1 MFGIGR
7 GRAAGNTTPAHTL
20 SRPRRLSADSQRPS
34 PPARNVYVVR
44 ATRTTRPPAAKPTPA
59 ADISVIVR
67 SVNLGRVALALSF
80 LIAAPVSA
88 TSWPADGILSGYA
101 FTSWNDGADRPLGS
115 VYAIAQAD
123 DGYLWIGADAGLLR
137 FDGWRFFPW
146 DSLNGTPIGG
156 SVKTLTVAPGG
167 GMWVGTAN
175 PAGVARIRDGKLQ
188 RYDKG
193 LDGRQEV
200 TAVVDDGRGA
210 LWAIVDWDLYSWDGS
225 EWHEVALPWKSRA
238 GQVRHVFVSRNGT
251 LWVGTRWG
259 VFQHVS
265 GTREFRLVSDEH
277 VWGLNEDRS
286 GRIWTTDIAAGFRQ
300 LGAARP
306 PAHSFEAAGY
316 RLMYDRTGVLWV
328 GTFGDGLWRVQI
340 ADQKFS
346 IERAALRT
354 GLSSDSVLSI
364 MEDRNGS
371 VWVGTTVGLH
381 RLTKRALTPLEDVGF
396 VLTVEP
402 SQSDGVFAGTTR
414 GLVRLVPTQA
424 GWQAVHVGSAAPE
437 TRTLFRDQ
445 RGTLWMGAA
454 DGLWRLAND
463 AVVHEDLG
471 SRSHMLVLSISPAAG
486 GGFWLGDGQWLY
498 RWTRGTPVPLTL
510 PDEAGFTQVT
520 FARADRSQRLWL
532 SSGAKIGILSLDGT
546 FRVLGPAEGLDPR
559 AGTTLY
565 DVFDDGNG
573 NVWLATSIGLSRFA
587 NGRVTSVG
595 SAQGLP
601 GDRVSSVV
609 EDLQGSFWLSLEQG
623 IVRVSRSDITQAIA
637 TPTHRMQYQMYD
649 PTDGLAGAAL
659 GTINSARGADG
670 RLWFVRGGGV
680 TEVDPKELAPR
691 TRPPVIRIEE
701 AIVNDRRVDLGE
713 HTLPAGVRRLE
724 VSFTALTLAPS
735 DRVRIR
741 YRLDGFDTDWVEAGA
756 RRTVFYTNL
765 SPRDYR
771 FRVEA
776 HAEDGTWNTS
786 AADWAFRVQ
795 PAIYQTGWF
804 YAFWAVMI
812 VACTVLV
819 WRVRLALIRRQ
830 FSLALAERAR
840 LSREIHDTLLQ
851 SLVGVA
857 LQFDGIANALG
868 PSSVNAREQLTRVR
882 RQVEAYIREA
892 RQSIWDLRSPIL
904 ETHDLEAA
912 LRAFAKDLIADKPIR
927 FTSVV
932 TGNDDARAPKI
943 DNQLLRIGQEAITNA
958 VRHSGARR
966 IHLEIAFGAETV
978 TLRIDDDGCGF
989 EGERSGTEEDGHYG
1003 LTTMKERAEEV
1014 GGALTIKTSAGRGT
1028 SVEAVIPLYGHARNS
1043 LPAAI

>member
-1 MFGIGR
+1 M
-7 GRAAGNTTPAHTL
+7 
-20 SRPRRLSADSQRPS
+20 
-34 PPARNVYVVR
+34 
-44 ATRTTRPPAAKPTPA
+44 
-59 ADISVIVR
+59 
-67 SVNLGRVALALSF
+67 NLGRVALALS
-80 LIAAPVSA
+80 LLAVPVSA
-88 TSWPADGILSGYA
+88 AAWPADGILSGYA

-123 DGYLWIGADAGLLR
+123 DGYLWIGADGGLLR

-146 DSLNGTPIGG
+146 DSLSGTPTGG
-156 SVKTLTVAPGG
+156 SVKTLTVAASG

-175 PAGVARIRDGKLQ
+175 PAGVARVRDGKLQ
-188 RYDKG
+188 RYDRG
-193 LDGRQEV
+193 LEGREEV
-200 TAVVDDGRGA
+200 TALVEDGGGA
-210 LWAIVDWDLYSWDGS
+210 PWAIVDWELYSWDGR
-225 EWHEVALPWKSRA
+225 EWHKVTLPWKSRA

-259 VFQHVS
+259 VFEQIS
-265 GTREFRLVSDEH
+265 RTTEFRLASDEH
-277 VWGLNEDRS
+277 VWGIDEDRS

-300 LGAARP
+300 LGASHP

-316 RLMYDRTGVLWV
+316 RLMYDRTGALWV
-328 GTFGDGLWRVQI
+328 GTFGDGLWRVQV

-364 MEDRNGS
+364 MEDRDGS

-396 VLTVEP
+396 VLTVQP
-402 SQSDGVFAGTTR
+402 SQSGVLAGTTR
-414 GLVRLVPTQA
+414 GLVKLMPTQA
-424 GWQAVHVGSAAPE
+424 GWRPVHVGSAAPE
-437 TRTLFRDQ
+437 TRTIFHDP
-445 RGTLWMGAA
+445 RGTVWMGAA
-454 DGLWRLAND
+454 DGLWRVVND
-463 AVVHEDLG
+463 SIVHEDLG
-471 SRSHMLVLSISPAAG
+471 ERSHMLVLSISPAAG
-486 GGFWLGDGQWLY
+486 GGLWLGDGQWLY
-498 RWTRGTPVPLTL
+498 RWTGATTPVPLTL
-510 PDEAGFTQVT
+510 PPEAGFTQVT
-520 FARADRSQRLWL
+520 FARADRSRRLWL
-532 SSGAKIGILSLDGT
+532 GSGTRIGILHPDGT
-546 FRVLGPAEGLDPR
+546 FRVLGPADGLEAR
-559 AGTTLY
+559 ANPTLY
-565 DVFDDGNG
+565 DVFDDGEG
-573 NVWLATSIGLSRFA
+573 NVWLGTSLGLSRFA
-587 NGRVTSVG
+587 DGRVTSVG
-595 SAQGLP
+595 LAQGLP
-601 GDRVSSVV
+601 GDRVWSVV
-609 EDLQGSFWLSLEQG
+609 EDRQGDFWLSLERG
-623 IVRVSRSDITQAIA
+623 IVRVARNDIVQAMA
-637 TPTHRMQYQMYD
+637 TPTHRMRYQMFD
-649 PTDGLAGAAL
+649 PTDGLAGAPL
-659 GTINSARGADG
+659 GSINSARDADG

-680 TEVDPKELAPR
+680 TEVDPKGLVAR
-691 TRPPVIRIEE
+691 VRPPVIRVEE
-701 AIVNDRRVDLGE
+701 AIVNDRRLDLSE
-713 HTLPAGVRRLE
+713 HSLPAGTRRLE
-724 VSFTALTLAPS
+724 LSFTALTLSAS

-741 YRLDGFDTDWVEAGA
+741 YRLDGFDTDWVEAGP

-776 HAEDGTWNTS
+776 RAEDGTWNTS

-804 YAFWAVMI
+804 YAFWAVVI

-819 WRVRLALIRRQ
+819 WRFRLALIRRQ

-904 ETHDLEAA
+904 ETHDLDAA
-912 LRAFAKDLIADKPIR
+912 LRAFAKDLIGDEPIR

-966 IHLEIAFGAETV
+966 IHMEITFGADAV

-989 EGERSGTEEDGHYG
+989 EGERSANDEDGHYG

-1014 GGALTIKTSAGRGT
+1014 GGTLAIRTTAGKGT
-1028 SVEAVIPLYGHARNS
+1028 SIEAVIPLSGDAGNS

>member
-1 MFGIGR
+1 VTF
-7 GRAAGNTTPAHTL
+7 
-20 SRPRRLSADSQRPS
+20 
-34 PPARNVYVVR
+34 
-44 ATRTTRPPAAKPTPA
+44 
-59 ADISVIVR
+59 
-67 SVNLGRVALALSF
+67 GRVALALS
-80 LIAAPVSA
+80 LIALPLSA
-88 TSWPADGILSGYA
+88 AAWPADGILSGYA

-137 FDGWRFFPW
+137 FDGWRFSPW
-146 DSLNGTPIGG
+146 DSLSGTSIGG
-156 SVKTLTVAPGG
+156 AVKTLTVTPRG

-175 PAGVARIRDGKLQ
+175 PAGVARVSDGKVQ
-188 RYDKG
+188 RLDKG
-193 LDGRQEV
+193 LEGHEEV
-200 TAVVDDGRGA
+200 TALVEDGRGV
-210 LWAIVDWDLYSWDGS
+210 LWAIVDWELYSWDGG
-225 EWHEVALPWKSRA
+225 EWHHVTLPWKSRA
-238 GQVRHVFVSRNGT
+238 GQVRHVFASRNGT
-251 LWVGTRWG
+251 VWVGTRWG
-259 VFQHVS
+259 VFQQAS
-265 GTREFRLVSDEH
+265 GTTEFRLVSDEH
-277 VWGLNEDRS
+277 VWGITEDQS

-300 LGAARP
+300 LGAAHP

-316 RLMYDRTGVLWV
+316 RLMYDRTGALWV
-328 GTFGDGLWRVQI
+328 GTFGDGLWRVQ
-340 ADQKFS
+340 ASGSKFS

-364 MEDRNGS
+364 MEDRDGS

-396 VLTVEP
+396 VLTVQP
-402 SQSDGVFAGTTR
+402 SQSAAVLAGTTR
-414 GLVRLVPTQA
+414 GLVRLMPTEA
-424 GWQAVHVGSAAPE
+424 GWRPVHVGSAAPE
-437 TRTLFRDQ
+437 TRSIFHDPS
-445 RGTLWMGAA
+445 GTVWMGAA
-454 DGLWRLAND
+454 DGLWRVANGGI
-463 AVVHEDLG
+463 VHEDLG
-471 SRSHMLVLSISPAAG
+471 ERSHMLVLTISPAASG
-486 GGFWLGDGQWLY
+486 GLWLGDGQWLY
-498 RWTRGTPVPLTL
+498 RWTGGTPVPLTL
-510 PDEAGFTQVT
+510 PPEAGFTQVT

-532 SSGAKIGILSLDGT
+532 GSGSRIGVLHPDGT
-546 FRVLGPAEGLDPR
+546 FRVLGQADGFG
-559 AGTTLY
+559 AAASGTLY
-565 DVFDDGNG
+565 DAYDDGKG
-573 NVWLATSIGLSRFA
+573 NVWLGTSIGLSRFA
-587 NGRVTSVG
+587 DDRVATAG

-601 GDRVSSVV
+601 GDRVWSVV
-609 EDLQGSFWLSLEQG
+609 EDLQGDFWLSLERG
-623 IVRVSRSDITQAIA
+623 IVRVSRNDVLQAMA
-637 TPTHRMQYQMYD
+637 APTHRMQYQMYD
-649 PTDGLAGAAL
+649 PTDGLAGAPL
-659 GTINSARGADG
+659 GTISSTRDAAG

-680 TEVDPKELAPR
+680 TEVDPRDVVPK

-701 AIVNDRRVDLGE
+701 AIVNDRRLELTE
-713 HTLPAGVRRLE
+713 HSLPAGTRRLE
-724 VSFTALTLAPS
+724 VSFTALTLAAS

-741 YRLDGFDTDWVEAGA
+741 YRLDGFDTDWVEAGQ

-776 HAEDGTWNTS
+776 HADDGTWNTS
-786 AADWAFRVQ
+786 AAEWAFRVQ

-804 YAFWAVMI
+804 YAFWAMVI

-819 WRVRLALIRRQ
+819 WRFRLALIRRQ

-868 PSSVNAREQLTRVR
+868 PASINAREQLTRVR

-912 LRAFAKDLIADKPIR
+912 LRAFAKDVIADKPIR

-943 DNQLLRIGQEAITNA
+943 DNELLRIGQEAITNA

-966 IHLEIAFGAETV
+966 IHLEITFDADAV
-978 TLRIDDDGCGF
+978 TLGIDDDGCGL
-989 EGERSGTEEDGHYG
+989 EGERTVNDDDGHYG
-1003 LTTMKERAEEV
+1003 LTTMRERAEEV
-1014 GGALTIKTSAGRGT
+1014 GGTLTIRTSAGQGT
-1028 SVEAVIPLYGHARNS
+1028 SIKAVIPLSGDGGNS